1 MPLVLWSKYISL
13 VMINADRKGNAT
25 FSSMAFLAH
34 TERSALKQFIVCLK
48 SMCLIFLMIEC
59 PVLIDWLSMNT
70 VCQFDSS
77 QIISLALV
85 FTNVNKFLSC
95 SVWLSAWLIVNLS
108 DPILLV
114 EALLPTGTDGQ
125 DGKSDALVN
134 IKYYQ
139 YMYPIYLRNTYSMKS
154 KLVRWDR
161 SSEIWCS

>member
-1 MPLVLWSKYISL
+1 
-13 VMINADRKGNAT
+13 
-25 FSSMAFLAH
+25 
-34 TERSALKQFIVCLK
+34 
-48 SMCLIFLMIEC
+48 MCLIILMIEC

-77 QIISLALV
+77 QIISPTLV

-114 EALLPTGTDGQ
+114 QAMLPTGTDGQ
-125 DGKSDALVN
+125 DGSSDALVN

-139 YMYPIYLRNTYSMKS
+139 YMYPIKF
-154 KLVRWDR
+154 KLVTWNR
-161 SSEIWCS
+161 SSKNLSWNMFSPVSNAIIKINIRPRWVVIIHITPINIINDSSHATLFDHNYHHNDLT